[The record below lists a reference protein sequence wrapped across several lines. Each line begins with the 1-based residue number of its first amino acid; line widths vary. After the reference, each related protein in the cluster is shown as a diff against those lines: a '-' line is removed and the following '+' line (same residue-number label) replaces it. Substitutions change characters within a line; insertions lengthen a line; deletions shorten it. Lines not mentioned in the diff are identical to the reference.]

1 MCLGI
6 PGQIVASVD
15 ETGHRAKVDVSGVR
29 RTIDAGLVLP
39 DRLEAGDWV
48 LNHVG
53 FALSKIDR
61 EEARRRL
68 DLRRKL
74 DFCKSSEVG
83 T

>member
-6 PGQIVASVD
+6 PGQIVAFLD
-15 ETGHRAKVDVSGVR
+15 ETGHLAKVHASGVR
-29 RTIDAGLVLP
+29 RTIDAGLMLP

-48 LNHVG
+48 LNPVG
-53 FALSKIDR
+53 FALSEIDR
-61 EEARRRL
+61 EEARRTL

-74 DFCKSSEVG
+74 DACKSSEVG